1 MDVPN
6 NIPPPSFSRVTEMD
20 LSPCWGYPLPNGY
33 NTDMTAFT
41 FTDTSLD
48 TSSTFVPCYSDEFGL
63 GQLNDMLEQSFFD
76 IFGV

>member
-1 MDVPN
+1 MEVSN
-6 NIPPPSFSRVTEMD
+6 NILPPSFARAPEMGH
-20 LSPCWGYPLPNGY
+20 SSCWGYPLSNGY

-48 TSSTFVPCYSDEFGL
+48 TSSTFAPCYSDEFGL
-63 GQLNDMLEQSFFD
+63 GQLNNMLEQSFFD